1 MSSGH
6 DPGPARIQRHLVIRF
21 WVVALVAIGSL
32 AILALVPF
40 INAGGLLRDDA
51 FDQAAVVSRLS
62 GSFVQQELAGLRDVT
77 ASYGPRA
84 VTALTTVRGAD
95 FEAPAVQDVLQ
106 DLYAAAPGLR
116 SVTLTDMQGRTR
128 ASEPASAGRLGH
140 QPEVWDWYRQQAPA
154 LPDGVVSGLIRNEDA
169 GVVTAAVLLRT
180 RDDTGAP
187 ADVVGVLA
195 AHYDA
200 GKALQ
205 RFVDDL
211 SSRAGVAITV
221 TDDVGRV
228 VAAPEGRPP
237 EVTPPA
243 DTARRARAHAVVE
256 RGDVVSGYVP
266 VPDVGWSVRADVSLE
281 PAMAAR
287 SRLGTLVLAASLVVG
302 GLVIGGLARL
312 ASGLR
317 DQAAAEAEQRAR
329 ERRRRAILDTAS
341 DAFLSVD
348 DDGHVVDWN
357 RQAELTFGW
366 PREESIGR
374 PLEVLVAAPAQRAE
388 LRALLRG
395 YLDGR
400 RRPWTGQ
407 RQFTATH
414 RAGRHFPVDV
424 AVWLTAEPGDGG
436 ARLSAFV
443 RDITDRVRAQAELAA
458 ARDEAME
465 ASQLKSR
472 FLANMSHEI
481 RTPLSG
487 VIGMAHLLL
496 DTDLGVDQREYAEA
510 MVDAGEHLLS
520 VIGDILDLSKLEAGK
535 LTLEPTEFEP
545 AVVVRRVAR
554 LLVVP
559 AQARG
564 LRLIVDVGEDVPPR
578 VYGDMSRLQQIL
590 VNLCGNAVKFTER
603 GSVTLHVERRDP
615 PTTPP
620 GIATLRFTVD
630 DTGMGVSR
638 RDLDRLFQPFTQGDS
653 PVARAGGGT
662 GLGLSIVRH
671 LVAMFGGTLGADSRP
686 GRGSTFWVELP
697 FEVREVPEP
706 ARDPDRVGVVDGHR
720 GNGRRGR
727 VLIVEDNALNQRVAD
742 AMVRKL
748 GYGTVIA
755 GGGRQALALLDR
767 QPVDAV
773 LMDCQMPGLDGYET
787 TRRLRRREQAR
798 RTPVIA
804 MTANVLRGE
813 RERCLDAGMDDYVTK
828 PVRSGDL
835 RRLLHHWIDGT
846 DDTPVASAPAAAGSA
861 APAGFDDRLLEELRG
876 ALAPSTIRDLVDQFH
891 ATSRRLQDELA
902 VAVAAGDGD
911 AARRHAH
918 ELKGMAASFGATDLA
933 RACQRLE
940 DAAGVG
946 ELRPALLEEIASAVD
961 DARAAIDERLAGVSS
976 AGGRG

>member
-1 MSSGH
+1 MSSAP
-6 DPGPARIQRHLVIRF
+6 DAGPERIQRHLLFRF
-21 WVVALVAIGSL
+21 WVLASIAIGSL
-32 AILALVPF
+32 AVLALVPF
-40 INAGGLLRDDA
+40 LNAGALLRSDA
-51 FDQAAVVSRLS
+51 YEQAEVVSRLA
-62 GSFVQQELAGLRDVT
+62 GSFVQQELEGLRELT

-84 VTALTTVRGAD
+84 VGSLATVRGVAD
-95 FEAPAVQDVLQ
+95 FGAPAVQDMLR
-106 DLYAAAPGLR
+106 DLYGAAPGLR
-116 SVTLTDMQGRTR
+116 SVTLTDAQGRTR
-128 ASEPASAGRLGH
+128 ASEPPSTGQLGH
-140 QPEVWDWYRQQAPA
+140 QPEVWDWYREQAPA
-154 LPDGVVSGLIRNEDA
+154 FPDGVVSGLLRNDDA
-169 GVVTAAVLLRT
+169 GVVTAVVLLRN
-180 RDDTGAP
+180 RSEAGDEAE
-187 ADVVGVLA
+187 VVGVLA

-211 SSRAGVAITV
+211 QQRAGVAITV
-221 TDDVGRV
+221 TDDAGRV
-228 VAAPEGRPP
+228 VAAPEGMPRAP
-237 EVTPPA
+237 TSPA
-243 DTARRARAHAVVE
+243 ETGRRARAHAIVAH
-256 RGDVVSGYVP
+256 GDVVSGYVP
-266 VPDVGWSVRADVSLE
+266 VADVGWNVRADVSLQ
-281 PAMAAR
+281 PVLAAR
-287 SRLGTLVLAASLVVG
+287 NRLGSLVLAASLVVG

-312 ASGLR
+312 AAALR
-317 DQAAAEAEQRAR
+317 DQASAEADVRAR

-357 RQAELTFGW
+357 RQAEAVFGW
-366 PREESIGR
+366 PRDEAIGR
-374 PLEVLVAAPAQRAE
+374 PLEVLVTAPEHRAE
-388 LRALLRG
+388 LRELLRS

-400 RRPWTGQ
+400 REPWTGQ
-407 RQFTATH
+407 REFTAAD
-414 RAGRHFPVDV
+414 RSGRTFPVDV
-424 AVWLTAEPGDGG
+424 AIWLTAEPGEGG
-436 ARLSAFV
+436 ARLHAFV
-443 RDITDRVRAQAELAA
+443 RDITERVHAQEELAA

-496 DTDLGVDQREYAEA
+496 DTDLSPEQREYGEA

-545 AVVVRRVAR
+545 AGVVRRVAR
-554 LLVVP
+554 LLMVP

-564 LRLIVDVGEDVPPR
+564 LRLRVVVGDEVPQR

-615 PTTPP
+615 GDEPM
-620 GIATLRFTVD
+620 ARLRFSVT
-630 DTGMGVSR
+630 DTGVGVSQP
-638 RDLDRLFQPFTQGDS
+638 DLERLFQPFTQGDS
-653 PVARAGGGT
+653 PAVRAGGGT

-697 FEVREVPEP
+697 FEVRQVPAVAP
-706 ARDPDRVGVVDGHR
+706 AFDGSGAPRDDGRVR
-720 GNGRRGR
+720 RRGR

-748 GYGTVIA
+748 GYRTAVA
-755 GGGRQALALLDR
+755 SGGRQALALLEQR
-767 QPVDAV
+767 EFDAV

-787 TRRLRRREQAR
+787 TRRLRRREQGR

-813 RERCLDAGMDDYVTK
+813 RQRCLDAGMDDYATK

-835 RRLLHHWIDGT
+835 RRLLHHWIDGA
-846 DDTPVASAPAAAGSA
+846 DEQEPEAAAPTPG
-861 APAGFDDRLLEELRG
+861 PPETPGFDDRLLAELRG
-876 ALAPSTIRDLVDQFH
+876 ALAPSTVRDLVGQFH
-891 ATSRRLQDELA
+891 TTSRRLIDELRA
-902 VAVAAGDGD
+902 AVAAGDLPT
-911 AARRHAH
+911 AQRAAH

-933 RACQRLE
+933 ACCQRVE
-940 DAAGVG
+940 DEARAGRVV
-946 ELRPALLEEIASAVD
+946 ASRVD
-961 DARAAIDERLAGVSS
+961 DVGAAAERAQRSLDDRLAG
-976 AGGRG
+976 AAPA